1 LSKQRDFYGL
11 TKKHLAR
18 AERERRQRFWILFAT
33 VLIAVAVIGLIG
45 YGWLDQEV
53 LPLYRPVALV
63 DGEKISGADLRVRL
77 LVSQLGSYDEAET
90 WGPYVIDQ
98 MVDDI
103 LIRKEAQARGLTVE
117 DKEIDREIESLFY
130 FFPEGTP
137 TRAPSLTPDPVERL
151 YVPPTPTGTASA
163 TPTAGPSPTTL
174 PTTGP
179 TLTPTPYT
187 EAAFQEDYVN
197 ALKEREIRP
206 EDFRKVIEASLYRE
220 KLAKTFEVD
229 VPREQEQARARHIV
243 VDTEEAAKDVRKR
256 LDEGESWEVLAAEL
270 STDSAT
276 RSQAGY
282 LGWVA
287 KGSLGEAFDQ
297 AVAESQIG
305 LPVGP
310 VQTDSGWEVIE
321 VLAKEVLPLDP
332 YDYQQAV
339 NAAFV
344 AWLDARRAEADIVK
358 MDDWVD
364 ILPPIRRAFAT
375 PVSQ

>member
-1 LSKQRDFYGL
+1 
-11 TKKHLAR
+11 
-18 AERERRQRFWILFAT
+18 
-33 VLIAVAVIGLIG
+33 
-45 YGWLDQEV
+45 
-53 LPLYRPVALV
+53 
-63 DGEKISGADLRVRL
+63 
-77 LVSQLGSYDEAET
+77 
-90 WGPYVIDQ
+90 
-98 MVDDI
+98 
-103 LIRKEAQARGLTVE
+103 VE

-229 VPREQEQARARHIV
+229 VPREQEQVRARHIV

-310 VQTDSGWEVIE
+310 MQTDSGWEVIE